1 MRRYVFCQ
9 HDEADRVWKPPAGK
23 AAGSHYLDDIMKEGE
38 KFLSQEEYTYIRAVG
53 MRAEKEMAAKC
64 MDIIRGLCTEEE
76 VASGHMGKHEFLMTS
91 VISYLGNIGEID
103 TYYYENVSDI
113 MYCAAD
119 DYFYKRNSAGTVTSR
134 NIYGYAVAQF
144 ERGNSVQAS
153 SGRVY
158 AYSNAVA
165 WSDGCGNWLYSPH
178 YYGTP
183 IS

>member
-1 MRRYVFCQ
+1 MELKSKILKMLSIVTVMSMIFSSNVF
-9 HDEADRVWKPPAGK
+9 
-23 AAGSHYLDDIMKEGE
+23 AAESDFSDGVYKYQGTGYNTVQSGSYEL
-38 KFLSQEEYTYIRAVG
+38 V
-53 MRAEKEMAAKC
+53 AK
-64 MDIIRGLCTEEE
+64 
-76 VASGHMGKHEFLMTS
+76 
-91 VISYLGNIGEID
+91 ID